1 MDMFNTIIKG
11 TKYEKNKPKSK
22 KPVKSEYKVDWNVDL
37 SDLGEEVELE
47 CPIFQNVPS
56 NSVIIDL
63 DEV

>member
-1 MDMFNTIIKG
+1 MDMFNTILAG
-11 TKYEKNKPKSK
+11 TEFEKK
-22 KPVKSEYKVDWNVDL
+22 KEEPVNEEYTVDWNIDL

-47 CPIFQNVPS
+47 CPIFKNVPS

>member
-11 TKYEKNKPKSK
+11 TKFEKK
-22 KPVKSEYKVDWNVDL
+22 KDEPIEEEYTIDWNVDL
-37 SDLGEEVELE
+37 SELGDEVELE

-56 NSVIIDL
+56 NSIIIDL

>member
-1 MDMFNTIIKG
+1 MFNTIIKG
-11 TKYEKNKPKSK
+11 TKFEKK
-22 KPVKSEYKVDWNVDL
+22 KDEPIEEEYTIDWNVDL
-37 SDLGEEVELE
+37 SELGDEVELE

>member
-1 MDMFNTIIKG
+1 MDMFNTIIAG
-11 TKYEKNKPKSK
+11 TEFEKK
-22 KPVKSEYKVDWNVDL
+22 KEEPVNEEYTVDWNVDL